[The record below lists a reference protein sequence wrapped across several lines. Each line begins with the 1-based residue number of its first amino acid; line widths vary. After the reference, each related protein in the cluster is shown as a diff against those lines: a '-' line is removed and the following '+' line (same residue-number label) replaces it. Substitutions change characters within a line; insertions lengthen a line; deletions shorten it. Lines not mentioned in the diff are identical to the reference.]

1 MRRGLPVPVGFLA
14 IGLPQHPEEHRPEP
28 LGVGN
33 WIIGVPLT
41 RRSGRTL
48 EVREHEDVEQ
58 FGAWSGTVNAEGS
71 RGSGEAFRGMVCR
84 RTRALSILRG
94 LDSEVTEDMINDR
107 SHSKAPR
114 AFDP

>member
-1 MRRGLPVPVGFLA
+1 VWGTGLSGSPSRADPVG
-14 IGLPQHPEEHRPEP
+14 
-28 LGVGN
+28 
-33 WIIGVPLT
+33 
-41 RRSGRTL
+41 TL

-71 RGSGEAFRGMVCR
+71 RGSDEAFRGMVCR

-94 LDSEVTEDMINDR
+94 LDSEVTEDVINDR
-107 SHSKAPR
+107 SLSKAPR